1 MTAMTES
8 LLSLP
13 DRLKKLRK
21 EKKLSQAALA
31 KIAGVSSPAVT
42 QWEAGTSAP
51 KITPAKKLADHFGL
65 PISYFNDELGAIAE
79 GSTDFVSAQKIQLED
94 LLRSQSQVPVFT
106 KSDFNSLDVKDL
118 AAVTS
123 HVFSELKLS
132 NQSYA
137 VSIEDQAMLPE
148 IQPSDRLLIDPAVQP
163 VPGDLVAV
171 HSHRTHESYI
181 RKYRALGFNAGGD
194 LIFEARPVDADYPV
208 LQAESD
214 LLQVLGVVVE
224 HRRIRKRT

>member
-1 MTAMTES
+1 MNSMTES

-13 DRLKKLRK
+13 DRLKKLRS

-79 GSTDFVSAQKIQLED
+79 GGKDFMSAQNIQLEQ
-94 LLRSQSQVPVFT
+94 LLKSQSRVPILE
-106 KSDFNSLDVKDL
+106 KSDFDSLDKKDFV
-118 AAVTS
+118 AVAS

-132 NQSYA
+132 EESYA
-137 VSIEDQAMLPE
+137 ISVDDPAMLPE
-148 IQPSDRLLIDPAVQP
+148 IQPSDRLVIDPSIQP
-163 VPGDLVAV
+163 VPGDLFAV
-171 HSHRTHESYI
+171 HSYRTKQSYI
-181 RKYRALGFNAGGD
+181 RKYRALGFNTGGD
-194 LIFEARPVDADYPV
+194 LIFEARPIDADYPV
-208 LQAESD
+208 LDAEKD
-214 LLQVLGVVVE
+214 ILLVLGVVVE
-224 HRRIRKRT
+224 HRRIRKRR